1 MNYGDISPRT
11 NVYADRRL
19 LERAKTNNL
28 LGMFGQVKNLPSRS
42 TQVISFRR
50 YEKLD
55 STPVAVQEGVTP
67 SGKTLTKTD
76 VTATIR
82 QYGDFVRITD
92 VIQDTHEDPVLNESV
107 DLLGEQA
114 GEMYDKVR
122 FGILK
127 AGSNL
132 LRANGTDRTHINT
145 VITADLCRT
154 AGRTLKRQEAEYLR
168 EMIGAGAKIS
178 TSPIPPAF
186 VGVCHSDVQPDIER
200 CEDFVP
206 VEKYSS
212 AMGLIPGE
220 IGKVGQ
226 IRFAIDN
233 NCVPFADAGG
243 AKAGA
248 GYTTLSTTGT
258 KSDVYPILIFG
269 KNAYGIVPLAGKES
283 ATVLVSNPKAVDSD
297 PLAQRGSVGW
307 KGWTTAVILN
317 DYWMLRMEVA
327 CKG

>member
-1 MNYGDISPRT
+1 MNYVDISPRT

-19 LERAKTNNL
+19 LERAKVNNI

-67 SGKTLTKTD
+67 SGKTRTYTD
-76 VTATIR
+76 YTATIR
-82 QYGDFVRITD
+82 QYGDFVKTTD
-92 VIQDTHEDPVLNESV
+92 VIQDTHEDPILNDNV
-107 DLLGEQA
+107 DALGQQA
-114 GEMYDKVR
+114 GELYDKVR
-122 FGILK
+122 YGVLK

-132 LRANGTDRTHINT
+132 LRANGTNRTHINT

-154 AGRTLKRQEAEYLR
+154 AVRTLQRQEAEPLR

-178 TSPIPPAF
+178 TTPIPPAY
-186 VGVCHSDVQPDIER
+186 VAVCHPDVVPDLER
-200 CEDFVP
+200 CEGYYG
-206 VEKYSS
+206 VEKYASS
-212 AMGLIPGE
+212 MGLIPGE
-220 IGKVGQ
+220 IGSIGR
-226 IRFAIDN
+226 IRFALDT
-233 NCVPFADAGG
+233 NCVPFADGG
-243 AKAGA
+243 GLQAGA

-258 KSDVYPILIFG
+258 NSDVYPILIFG

-283 ATVLVSNPKAVDSD
+283 ATVLVANPKASESD
-297 PLAQRGSVGW
+297 PMAQRGTVAW

-317 DYWMLRMEVA
+317 DLWMLRMEVA

>member
-1 MNYGDISPRT
+1 MDYGDISPRT

-19 LERAKTNNL
+19 LERAKINNI

-50 YEKLD
+50 YEKID
-55 STPVAVQEGVTP
+55 STPVVVQEGVTP
-67 SGKTLTKTD
+67 SGKTLSKTD
-76 VTATIR
+76 VPATIR
-82 QYGDFVRITD
+82 QYGDFIRITD
-92 VIQDTHEDPVLNESV
+92 VIQDTHEDAVLQESV
-107 DLLGEQA
+107 DILGMQA
-114 GEMYDKVR
+114 GEMWDKIR

-132 LRANGTDRTHINT
+132 LRANGTDRTDINS

-178 TSPIPPAF
+178 TSPIPPAY
-186 VGVCHSDVQPDIER
+186 VAVCHADVQPDIER

-220 IGKVGQ
+220 VGKVGQ

-233 NCVPFADAGG
+233 NCVPFEDAGG
-243 AKAGA
+243 LQAGQ
-248 GYTTLSTTGT
+248 GYSTLSTTGT
-258 KSDVYPILIFG
+258 RSDVYPILIFG

-283 ATVLVSNPKAVDSD
+283 ATVLVANPKATESD
-297 PLAQRGSVGW
+297 PLAQRGTVAW